1 MHYYGTRL
9 SENISRREP
18 EGYLLCLNVPVARTG
33 SQEYLP
39 EELGMG
45 SGPGLVEVQRP
56 ESEVFSPETI
66 ASFEGMPVTNDH
78 PPDGVDIGNIR
89 ALQKGH
95 AHNVRRGTGE
105 ESDLL
110 LADLIITDP
119 VLIDLILDGKRE
131 ISCGYTYELCEENGA
146 YIQRKIRGNHVA
158 VVDAGR
164 AGKRVAIRDSRG
176 SGLLTATKA
185 PPEPSPL
192 ASIKDQ
198 IPNRP
203 ERRTRTMKKSLS
215 KILARMA
222 KDGDIET
229 VAEIIEEMIEPEG
242 AAEAEAAAV
251 AEEAAEA
258 AEAVAEDPAAVVET
272 PEGATIVVDED
283 ALGGI
288 ISRLDQIISLLT
300 PAPAADDDPVE
311 EIAEAVEEALEAVA
325 AEEEAVLPDEDL
337 PDMLDPEDV
346 AEIVEEILEPVPTEA
361 LSEILDPVA
370 DECDPEEQEVLS
382 TGDALRTALRAVRP
396 ALAKMP
402 KKQRARVC
410 ADIAAR
416 LRKPP
421 ARRGADAGVYA
432 ALAAKKRKPARGN
445 PADLGRRIM
454 AKRNVN
460 MRK

>member
-45 SGPGLVEVQRP
+45 SGPGLVEVHRP
-56 ESEVFSPETI
+56 EEEVFSPETI

-95 AHNVRRGTGE
+95 AHNVRRGSGE

-119 VLIDLILDGKRE
+119 TLIDLILDGKRE
-131 ISCGYTYELCEENGA
+131 ISCGYTYELCEENGQF
-146 YIQRKIRGNHVA
+146 IQRKIRGNHVA

-164 AGKRVAIRDSRG
+164 AGPRVSIKDNKA
-176 SGLLTATKA
+176 ATKA
-185 PPEPSPL
+185 PLEPSPL
-192 ASIKDQ
+192 VSIKDQ
-198 IPNRP
+198 RPKEP
-203 ERRTRTMKKSLS
+203 ERSTHTMKKSLS

-242 AAEAEAAAV
+242 TAEAEAAAAV
-251 AEEAAEA
+251 EEAAEA
-258 AEAVAEDPAAVVET
+258 VETVAEDPAAVMET
-272 PEGATIVVDED
+272 PEGTTIVVDED
-283 ALGGI
+283 TLAGI
-288 ISRLDQIISLLT
+288 ISRLDRLIELLT

-311 EIAEAVEEALEAVA
+311 EIAEAVEEAIEAAAA
-325 AEEEAVLPDEDL
+325 AEEEPVLPDEDL
-337 PDMLDPEDV
+337 PESLSPEDV
-346 AEIVEEILEPVPTEA
+346 AEIVGEILEPVSAEA
-361 LSEILDPVA
+361 LSEVLDPVE

-396 ALAKMP
+396 ALARMP

-416 LRKPP
+416 LGRPAGRRGMDAYAGLVTGKRKPP
-421 ARRGADAGVYA
+421 RR
-432 ALAAKKRKPARGN
+432 N
-445 PADLGRRIM
+445 PADLGKRIM
-454 AKRNVN
+454 ASRNVN
-460 MRK
+460 MKVR